1 MIFWSVCGPR
11 SSRAGSARREDAFA
25 AAQNASRVSRDL
37 FPLARVVFVPT
48 DAMRATR
55 ARLAGGARR
64 LLLAVLVA
72 VGTRL
77 ARPTCEADSLYSTY
91 AAEAAGRGSSDVRAW
106 LHDRA
111 SAHHVS
117 RTYSQAWTDLERI
130 DAHND
135 THVNVI
141 YGGFA
146 PKCRTGAFYGDRCVW
161 NREHLWPQSYG
172 VGESSGL
179 PASAVPRADMHA
191 LVPSVAA
198 LNSARS
204 NRAFV
209 DVLDRDGATCASDFA
224 GCETPACTSTAC
236 GVRGTAQYGDDTW
249 TPPVEKRGFIARAML
264 YMDVRYDGDEPDTFD
279 LRLGELDEMRRD
291 EATGTF
297 VFAALSDILRWHE
310 THPVERWERERNDEV
325 CGKQGNRNPF
335 VDKPELVEVVFGN
348 ATAAA
353 ARAHA
358 NADAS
363 AADRA
368 WTVVAALVVTWALYV
383 FGMFRWYV

>member
-1 MIFWSVCGPR
+1 MHG
-11 SSRAGSARREDAFA
+11 
-25 AAQNASRVSRDL
+25 ASDG
-37 FPLARVVFVPT
+37 
-48 DAMRATR
+48 
-55 ARLAGGARR
+55 AGGIGEDDFEIAEGG
-64 LLLAVLVA
+64 LEGVDDDDGEAVDALAAPTA
-72 VGTRL
+72 VQDPG
-77 ARPTCEADSLYSTY
+77 
-91 AAEAAGRGSSDVRAW
+91 DVRAEKRRRGVEG
-106 LHDRA
+106 LE
-111 SAHHVS
+111 V
-117 RTYSQAWTDLERI
+117 ERI

-135 THVNVI
+135 THVSVI

-146 PKCRTGAFYGDRCVW
+146 PKCRTGAFYGDRCAW

-236 GVRGTAQYGDDTW
+236 GVRGTARYGDDTW

-291 EATGTF
+291 DATGTF

-310 THPVERWERERNDEV
+310 THPVERWERERNDAV

-335 VDKPELVEVVFGN
+335 VDKPELVEAVFGV
-348 ATAAA
+348 AAA
-353 ARAHA
+353 AAATAHA
-358 NADAS
+358 HDDERIPERETFDTQRRPSHQTYHRNMPK
-363 AADRA
+363 
-368 WTVVAALVVTWALYV
+368 T
-383 FGMFRWYV
+383 